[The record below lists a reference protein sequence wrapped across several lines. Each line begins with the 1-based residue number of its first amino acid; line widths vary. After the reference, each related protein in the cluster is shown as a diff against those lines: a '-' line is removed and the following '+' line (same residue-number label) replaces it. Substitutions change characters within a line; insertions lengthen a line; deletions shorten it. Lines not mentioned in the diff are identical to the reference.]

1 MFYWIMKAILTPI
14 LRALWPTRVEGIEN
28 VPQRGPAILAANH
41 LAFLD
46 SLFLPSLLRRRVTYV
61 AKAEYFDSWKTR
73 WFFTGVGQIPIRRE
87 GGDASQGALMAAKEV
102 LLHGGLFGI
111 YPEGTRSPDGRLHRG
126 RTGVARL
133 ALETGAPLVP
143 VGIVGSRDI
152 QPKGRT
158 MPRLRKP
165 LLVRFGTPV
174 DVDKYRSWPDQ
185 RRACR
190 ALVDEL
196 MYEIAQL
203 SGQEY
208 TDRYASRSADGAP
221 PGAPEA
227 KTARAAA

>member
-1 MFYWIMKAILTPI
+1 MLYWVMKAILTPI
-14 LRALWPTRVEGIEN
+14 LRTLWPTRTEGLEN

-41 LAFLD
+41 VAFLD
-46 SLFLPSLLRRRVTYV
+46 SLFVPSLLRRRVTYV

-73 WFFTGVGQIPIRRE
+73 WFFSGLGQIPIRRE

-152 QPKGRT
+152 QPKGKT
-158 MPRLRKP
+158 IPRLRKP
-165 LLVRFGTPV
+165 LLVRFGSPV

-203 SGQEY
+203 TGQEY
-208 TDRYASRSADGAP
+208 VDRYVSRSPDTG
-221 PGAPEA
+221 PGEA
-227 KTARAAA
+227 GDATEVQAAA